1 MADHSRAIQEL
12 TAENDVLKKRI
23 HELEAMEMA
32 LQASETRFKSIVAT
46 SQEWIWTIDTQG
58 VHTYS
63 NPTIEK
69 ILGFTP
75 DEIVRQGA
83 AQYIIL
89 AEDIPKMMEILARSI
104 EQKKGW
110 SNSVL
115 RWKHKDGTYRYLES
129 NAVPIYDNAGVL
141 QGFQGSDR
149 DITQRIY
156 AKQSLRES
164 ENQYKFLTE
173 NMNDILWIMDMNL
186 KTVYVTPSIEAVLG
200 FTREERLRQ
209 SVQEQLTPGSL
220 SVAWETLAREQT
232 LEKKG
237 QSDPNRKATL
247 TLEFYHKDG
256 STRWLETIISGIRDD
271 QNVLI
276 NLYGLS
282 RDITERIKTEGKL
295 RESEARY
302 RSVVENV
309 DEAIMVI
316 QDEMIKFVNARAV
329 ESFGYSMKE
338 LLSIPVFEL
347 IHPEDRNAV
356 IERYLLKISGDTTRT
371 RHTCRSIYKGDQT
384 AWIEIGSI
392 LIDWEGRP
400 ATLNLITDIT
410 ERKQAEE
417 ALQKSEKTYRDL
429 SIIDGLTQLYN
440 SRHFYAQITMEITR
454 TDRYGQ
460 PLTLLFLD
468 LDDFKRF
475 NDTYGHI
482 SGDKVLFRLGQV
494 IKRQLRQSDSA
505 YRYGGEEFIIILP
518 MTTTADGTIVA
529 ERIMSELKKENF
541 STVPDETIHM
551 TVSIGIAQ
559 YRPGEDIKGLINR
572 VDQCMY
578 QAKKDGKNRFFSES

>member
-1 MADHSRAIQEL
+1 MADHAKTIQEL

-392 LIDWEGRP
+392 LID
-400 ATLNLITDIT
+400 
-410 ERKQAEE
+410 
-417 ALQKSEKTYRDL
+417 S
-429 SIIDGLTQLYN
+429 
-440 SRHFYAQITMEITR
+440 H
-454 TDRYGQ
+454 
-460 PLTLLFLD
+460 
-468 LDDFKRF
+468 
-475 NDTYGHI
+475 YGHHRAQA
-482 SGDKVLFRLGQV
+482 GRRG
-494 IKRQLRQSDSA
+494 A
-505 YRYGGEEFIIILP
+505 
-518 MTTTADGTIVA
+518 A
-529 ERIMSELKKENF
+529 KE
-541 STVPDETIHM
+541 
-551 TVSIGIAQ
+551 
-559 YRPGEDIKGLINR
+559 
-572 VDQCMY
+572 
-578 QAKKDGKNRFFSES
+578 